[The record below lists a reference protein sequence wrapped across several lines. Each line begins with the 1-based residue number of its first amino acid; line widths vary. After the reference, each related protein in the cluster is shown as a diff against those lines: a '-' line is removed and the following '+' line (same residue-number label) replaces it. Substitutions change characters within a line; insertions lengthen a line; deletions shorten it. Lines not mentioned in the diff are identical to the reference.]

1 MYNCFWL
8 CFSDIRFVLYLRW
21 NFSEVSLC
29 NLVRASLN
37 PVLDYSK
44 PSFIGKIDK
53 YIFLGIDYELHEPLL
68 HSRMVF

>member
-1 MYNCFWL
+1 MQTFFMYFL
-8 CFSDIRFVLYLRW
+8 FSSFVLYLRW

-37 PVLDYSK
+37 PVLDYSR

-53 YIFLGIDYELHEPLL
+53 YIFLSIDYELHEPLL
-68 HSRMVF
+68 HT